1 MYIHHVFSQVFFTE
15 FPQGSTI
22 FSALVAMIP
31 ATCPAMAVA
40 MLAGSCA
47 AVCATARP
55 ERSRHILDMGFTWDS
70 MGFISDV
77 YGIHRLPSGYLT

>member
-22 FSALVAMIP
+22 FSALAAMIP

-55 ERSRHILDMGFTWDS
+55 ERSRHILDLHGIYLGFN
-70 MGFISDV
+70 GIYIACL
-77 YGIHRLPSGYLT
+77 YGIHRFIDL

>member
-47 AVCATARP
+47 AVCATAR
-55 ERSRHILDMGFTWDS
+55 RRGAATSWTWDLPGIQWALYQMS
-70 MGFISDV
+70 MGFIDYHLV
-77 YGIHRLPSGYLT
+77 I